1 MKLYIETEAGQ
12 IKNHPAFEE
21 NLMQAF
27 GAIPANWVSFERVE
41 QPVLDIYEVYEGV
54 TYAWVD
60 GIVKDVHS
68 VRAMTDEEKATKDA
82 ELEEAKTLLA
92 NLQEINTNV

>member
-1 MKLYIETEAGQ
+1 MKLYIETENNQ
-12 IKNHPAFEE
+12 IKNHPAFED

-27 GAIPANWVSFERVE
+27 GAIPANWVPFERIE
-41 QPVLDIYEVYEGV
+41 KPTIGTYEVYEGV
-54 TYAWVD
+54 TYEWVN

-68 VRAMTDEEKATKDA
+68 VRAMTEEEKTTKDT
-82 ELEEAKTLLA
+82 ELAEAKTLLA